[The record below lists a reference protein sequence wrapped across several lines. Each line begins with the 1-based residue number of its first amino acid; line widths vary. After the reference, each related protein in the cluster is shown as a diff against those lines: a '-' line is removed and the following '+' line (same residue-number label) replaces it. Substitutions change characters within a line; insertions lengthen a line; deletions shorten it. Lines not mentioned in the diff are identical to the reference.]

1 MFLKTCWWT
10 LGVKMASAVNVREMG
25 DIPVSIGTS
34 FAIQSLFNKHPDK
47 KPERYLP
54 AARADSIY
62 INVRTLL
69 RNMFSATETSK
80 IMSTKSKDYL
90 KALKSELTDIKSYI
104 DGQEESK
111 LKVYYYLPTYA
122 SLHSEFG
129 KTAEL
134 RIPKTDLQKQRLE
147 IEKEVFG
154 ELEKELLLLDEDKR
168 YVNITDMGVKPAS
181 REIGLLLTHYPV
193 DLLYSTGF
201 SKMLLL
207 ESHTGQ
213 IKGENE
219 WYTKFSANASERI
232 PFNKAMLI
240 FFGDSGGMFKPQHHK
255 ARDAV
260 MSVAEKYKWTYQT
273 TRDKIILNLKLG
285 GEGVIEQTVRK
296 MFS

>member
-1 MFLKTCWWT
+1 M
-10 LGVKMASAVNVREMG
+10 VSAVNVRDMG

-47 KPERYLP
+47 KPEKYLP
-54 AARADSIY
+54 AARADGLY

-69 RNMFSATETSK
+69 RNMFNATE
-80 IMSTKSKDYL
+80 STRMLDVKPDDYL
-90 KALKSELTDIKSYI
+90 KALKLELQDIKDYI
-104 DGQEESK
+104 SNQQDSK
-111 LKVYYYLPTYA
+111 LKVYYYLPTYK

-129 KTAEL
+129 STAEL
-134 RIPKTDLQKQRLE
+134 RVPTTDLQKAKVE
-147 IEKEVFG
+147 IEKAVFG
-154 ELEKELLLLDEDKR
+154 KLEQELLSLEENKR
-168 YVNITDMGVKPAS
+168 YVNITDMGVTAS
-181 REIGLLLTHYPV
+181 EREIGLLLTHFPV

-201 SKMLLL
+201 SKLLLL
-207 ESHTGQ
+207 ESHTGE
-213 IKGENE
+213 IKAQNE
-219 WYTKFSANASERI
+219 WYTKFGAKASERV

-255 ARDAV
+255 ARNAV
-260 MSVAEKYKWTYQT
+260 LSIADKYKWTYQT